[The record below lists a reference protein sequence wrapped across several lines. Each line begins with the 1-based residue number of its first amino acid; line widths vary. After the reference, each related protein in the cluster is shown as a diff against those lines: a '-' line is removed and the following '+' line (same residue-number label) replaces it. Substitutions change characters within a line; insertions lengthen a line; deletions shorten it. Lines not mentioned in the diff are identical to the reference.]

1 MHEWHLPSRY
11 LMPTFPFDH
20 CKIMTPSPGFGL
32 VHHSWTELLG
42 PTFSF
47 FFSTSD
53 PKQVF
58 TPMDLTHCRSAL
70 MGVTPCQ
77 LYDLYTCP
85 PAGCTTYGPDP
96 LQILLLLGLSPI
108 DCTIYASDPYIM
120 YYLLWTWPPAGHTIH
135 RTDPMSIVPFYTH
148 DPSVVP
154 PVWTWPT
161 AGHIPLMHGTDP
173 MLIVP
178 SVHLAPAGCTPMN
191 LSHCT

>member
-1 MHEWHLPSRY
+1 MASPILLPDAY
-11 LMPTFPFDH
+11 YPFDH

-32 VHHSWTELLG
+32 VHHSWIELLG

-47 FFSTSD
+47 FFQHLTQSRYLHLWTWPTVGLHLWDWPHASCMIYT
-53 PKQVF
+53 PALPQVVP
-58 TPMDLTHCRSAL
+58 PMDLTHYRS
-70 MGVTPCQ
+70 
-77 LYDLYTCP
+77 YYSWDCP
-85 PAGCTTYGPDP
+85 
-96 LQILLLLGLSPI
+96 PI

-120 YYLLWTWPPAGHTIH
+120 YYLLWTWPPAGHTTH

-154 PVWTWPT
+154 PIWTWPT